1 MANEVN
7 QYLEEKKDLISD
19 FNEAKLQVLR
29 LNNSWERFSTAIR
42 SGKFIGEKGANWEL
56 DDIYGELSHDEE
68 LKDMDK
74 EETQKYSYKI
84 NKLNELIAEYRDD
97 EVRLYKII
105 RMKARILRRLQDVAG
120 KGSKRSSEDEDD
132 IE

>member
-1 MANEVN
+1 MATEVN

-42 SGKFIGEKGANWEL
+42 TGRFMGEKGANWEL

-68 LKDMDK
+68 LKDVNK
-74 EETQKYSYKI
+74 EEKQKYSYKI
-84 NKLNELIAEYRDD
+84 NKLNELIAEYRND
-97 EVRLYKII
+97 EIRLYKIL
-105 RMKARILRRLQDVAG
+105 RMKARILKRLQDEAG
-120 KGSKRSSEDEDD
+120 KGSKRSAEDEDE